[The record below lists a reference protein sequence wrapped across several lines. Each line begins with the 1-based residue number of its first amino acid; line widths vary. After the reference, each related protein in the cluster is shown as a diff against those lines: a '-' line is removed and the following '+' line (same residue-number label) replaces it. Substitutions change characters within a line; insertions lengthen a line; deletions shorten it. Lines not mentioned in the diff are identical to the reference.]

1 MPTQTSTNRYVPYR
15 SAQYK
20 GKTYIYMEGN
30 EPDDYLRYISSSD
43 LTSSSENE
51 FEEIDMYMPLG
62 PKYKTLIEVVLKPS
76 TNNNVQDTY
85 TDDVKN
91 NSDKPSGIYSDIP
104 SDIPINKWTEEEWN
118 ELKKDFIS
126 QYLQNIQK
134 DLSNENKSGNTFM
147 DSQPDTLQNNMEEKP
162 FITSIQDRFL
172 DNHEKINYYIDWNV
186 PKHTQIYSNITHT
199 PKDNSLYSGIDLI
212 NDYLSGKPIDIYDEL
227 LKRKE
232 NELFGTKY
240 PKNTSTNRVV
250 KETYSDPISN
260 QIDLFHKWLDRHRS
274 NQWKNKPDMSNE
286 EWNRQHDDNIPVEND
301 NNTTHKM
308 LNTNL
313 YVEISSDMTPRSNM
327 DISGTN
333 PIYSDTNRYTYFDD
347 ISIHEVSLFN
357 NKDKLLNTNLYVE
370 ISSDMTPRSNMD
382 ISGTNRIY
390 SDTNRYTYFDDISID
405 EVSLFN
411 NRDKLL
417 NTNLSIEISSDM
429 TLRSN
434 MDISGTNTIHSNT
447 DRYTYFDDI
456 SIDEVS
462 SFNNRDKLL
471 NTKLYVKIS
480 SDMTLRSNMDI
491 SGTNTIYNDTNRY
504 TYFDDI
510 SIDEVSPFNN
520 RDKLFNTNL
529 YVKIS
534 SDMTPRSNMDIS
546 GTNTIYND
554 TNRYTYF
561 DDISI
566 DEVSPFNNRD
576 KLFNTNLY
584 VKISSDMTPRS
595 NMDISGT
602 NTIYSDTNRYT
613 YFDDMDSIEN
623 SSDENL

>member
-1 MPTQTSTNRYVPYR
+1 KKPPAIPPEIFRVLNIPQNEDAMPTQTSTNRYVPYR

-20 GKTYIYMEGN
+20 GKTYIYMEGD

-43 LTSSSENE
+43 ITSSSESE
-51 FEEIDMYMPLG
+51 YEEMDINDIYKPLG
-62 PKYKTLIEVVLKPS
+62 PKYKTLIEVLLKPS

-91 NSDKPSGIYSDIP
+91 N

-126 QYLQNIQK
+126 QYLQTVQK
-134 DLSNENKSGNTFM
+134 DLPNENKSGNTFM
-147 DSQPDTLQNNMEEKP
+147 DSQPNILPNNMEEKP

-172 DNHEKINYYIDWNV
+172 DNHEKINYDIDWNV

-232 NELFGTKY
+232 NELFGTKH
-240 PKNTSTNRVV
+240 PKHTTTNRVV
-250 KETYSDPISN
+250 KQIYDNPILN
-260 QIDLFHKWLDRHRS
+260 QLDLFDKWLDRHRS

-308 LNTNL
+308 
-313 YVEISSDMTPRSNM
+313 
-327 DISGTN
+327 
-333 PIYSDTNRYTYFDD
+333 
-347 ISIHEVSLFN
+347 
-357 NKDKLLNTNLYVE
+357 
-370 ISSDMTPRSNMD
+370 
-382 ISGTNRIY
+382 
-390 SDTNRYTYFDDISID
+390 
-405 EVSLFN
+405 
-411 NRDKLL
+411 
-417 NTNLSIEISSDM
+417 
-429 TLRSN
+429 
-434 MDISGTNTIHSNT
+434 
-447 DRYTYFDDI
+447 
-456 SIDEVS
+456 
-462 SFNNRDKLL
+462 
-471 NTKLYVKIS
+471 
-480 SDMTLRSNMDI
+480 
-491 SGTNTIYNDTNRY
+491 
-504 TYFDDI
+504 
-510 SIDEVSPFNN
+510 
-520 RDKLFNTNL
+520 FNTNL

-546 GTNTIYND
+546 GTNTIYSD

-576 KLFNTNLY
+576 KLLNTNLY
-584 VKISSDMTPRS
+584 VEISSDMTPRS